1 MKNVVITDYSFEDL
15 SIEKEI
21 FDKNGINLFSE
32 KNPTKNELKILTQN
46 ADYII
51 TQFAKLDTDIIDNLI
66 KAKIIVRYGVGYDNV
81 DIKTARSK
89 KIPVCNVPDY
99 CVDEVADHTLAFILN
114 LFHFHKIFLLLWIN
128 H

>member
-46 ADYII
+46 ADYIN

-66 KAKIIVRYGVGYDNV
+66 KA
-81 DIKTARSK
+81 
-89 KIPVCNVPDY
+89 
-99 CVDEVADHTLAFILN
+99 
-114 LFHFHKIFLLLWIN
+114 
-128 H
+128 